1 MADLRHQIT
10 INAAWEA
17 VYAAI
22 ATQAGLRAWWTTD
35 ATAEEKAGG
44 ITVTAR

>member
-35 ATAEEKAGG
+35 ATAEEKVGG